1 MRKTINR
8 IITVLA
14 VVGVIIIIGAVGKC
28 DQVDSYPLIEG
39 IKTILIGCALGLPA
53 FIREVIK

>member
-39 IKTILIGCALGLPA
+39 IKTILIGCVLGLPA

>member
-1 MRKTINR
+1 MRKTMNR
-8 IITVLA
+8 VITVLA
-14 VVGVIIIIGAVGKC
+14 IVGVVIIIGAVGKC

-39 IKTILIGCALGLPA
+39 VKTVLFGSLLGLPA